1 MPLNPLYKKLLLI
14 LAVMGPMLW
23 LLFTEDGHRHTDL
36 LLLKLT
42 GDPELNLDLHKLSPR
57 VNEAEFRSQFPDLDL
72 HCQDRPGPFGNRT
85 CVAEIRAFNGVPAR
99 YASLFLDGNDIRAVK
114 ISYRRPY
121 HQSLLEQLRHN
132 LGAAQET
139 SDGTAATADDSE
151 VLTWSTAE
159 GLVVV
164 SRDRVDLRDEPAL
177 FWLSEQTARE
187 APSRMGTP

>member
-1 MPLNPLYKKLLLI
+1 MPLHPLYKKLVVI

-23 LLFTEDGHRHTDL
+23 LLFTEDGQRRTDL
-36 LLLKLT
+36 LLLHLT
-42 GDPELNLDLHKLSPR
+42 GHPELNLDLAKLSAR
-57 VNEAEFRSQFPDLDL
+57 VSEAEFRSQFPHLDL
-72 HCQDRPGPFGNRT
+72 HCQDQPGPFGNRT
-85 CVAEIRAFNGVPAR
+85 CIAEIRAFNGIPAH
-99 YASLFLDGNDIRAVK
+99 YASLFLDGNGICAVK

-121 HQSLLEQLRHN
+121 HQSLLERLRHN

-139 SDGTAATADDSE
+139 SDGAAVAADDSE

-164 SRDRVDLRDEPAL
+164 PRGRVDLKDEPAL

-187 APSRMGTP
+187 APSKLRTP